1 MTNETQVRAAAK
13 RFRAALVQVKP
24 TLDQNDH
31 RLESLHAFPDGS
43 CSEASGLLAVY
54 LAHTGLGAW
63 EVVSGGTPAGEL
75 GTHAWVEQDGLIVD
89 ITASQQGWPNKDV
102 CICSGCSWHDQFGE
116 ETRVAAAVPAELA
129 DLYRRLE
136 SLADGL

>member
-24 TLDQNDH
+24 TLDQNEH
-31 RLESLHAFPDGS
+31 RLGSLHAFPDGS

-89 ITASQQGWPNKDV
+89 ITASQQGWTNPNVWLTSKP
-102 CICSGCSWHDQFGE
+102 GWHDQFDE
-116 ETRVAAAVPAELA
+116 KKRVAAAVPEELA